1 MQAIE
6 RRKAEHPGRP
16 LIRISSTF
24 FWHLSSDFDLAPI
37 PELQQRARAIR
48 ADAINLGKVDLDE
61 ETVYEPMK
69 VGQQV
74 LKYVLSSF
82 PPGRYVRADY
92 RNSELRHIALMA

>member
-6 RRKAEHPGRP
+6 RRKAEHPDRP

-48 ADAINLGKVDLDE
+48 ADTINLGKVDLEE
-61 ETVYEPMK
+61 ETAYEPMK

-74 LKYVLSSF
+74 QK
-82 PPGRYVRADY
+82 
-92 RNSELRHIALMA
+92 